1 MTPEQLEKRL
11 RRAEK
16 NICCLN
22 NTIEVTLLQAQNLVT
37 ADNLKAGRTYLITD
51 KNLYLPA
58 ITTNSFGDGIRVMM
72 CPNFYSVDFTDI
84 YGNYWRGGFYSTNT
98 YTAGDLTIW
107 GGKVWRNLTGNA
119 GNNVDYGTLDSEW
132 ELIDPLTFSNHEYT
146 ELTFGVRY
154 DINNDWVE
162 KQWDNRGNEFGISFV
177 QNQDDFNFNYNPC
190 DISDWNLG
198 SFHAFY
204 NNKNVGIFNNAF
216 TNQAVIRYNI
226 NINQFISSNLFSGSV
241 FNNTNNGRISNN
253 TAQDIQNNSNEG
265 AILGNDV
272 GTIQYNS
279 NGGDISNNI
288 STGETIEHNSNLGS
302 IQGNGTYNAISWN
315 NNNGNINSNTN
326 TGQIFY
332 NSNNGHIE
340 GNVNDG
346 DIRLNNNTGSISN
359 NSNSDEIK
367 QNSNAGYIND
377 NTNGNNI
384 SYNTNAGN
392 IELNS
397 NSLEIINNSC
407 TGDILS
413 NSNNGKIINN
423 SNNGNIYGNFND
435 GPISNN
441 SNGGTIEGNANAGY
455 INNNTNSGNISGNS
469 NAGFIIYNSNN
480 GSILGLGGIVTDIYN
495 NINNGNIITSGFGPI
510 TDTVVNK

>member
-132 ELIDPLTFSNHEYT
+132 ELIDPLTFTNHEYI
-146 ELTFGVRY
+146 EMVFGVRY

-162 KQWDNRGNEFGISFV
+162 KQWDNRGNEFGISFTTEY
-177 QNQDDFNFNYNPC
+177 NIYGFGYNPC

-198 SFHAFY
+198 TDHNFFE
-204 NNKNVGIFNNAF
+204 NKNIGIFNNHF
-216 TNQAVIRYNI
+216 PNGCNI
-226 NINQFISSNLFSGSV
+226 SFNAGNRQYISDNIFSSDIDIANNSNKGYIT
-241 FNNTNNGRISNN
+241 FNIMASSIADNTNN
-253 TAQDIQNNSNEG
+253 
-265 AILGNDV
+265 
-272 GTIQYNS
+272 
-279 NGGDISNNI
+279 GDISNN
-288 STGETIEHNSNLGS
+288 SCGEIYYNSNIG
-302 IQGNGTYNAISWN
+302 AI
-315 NNNGNINSNTN
+315 NGNSNPQYIARNTN
-326 TGQIFY
+326 TGNISS
-332 NSNNGHIE
+332 NSNNG
-340 GNVNDG
+340 
-346 DIRLNNNTGSISN
+346 
-359 NSNSDEIK
+359 
-367 QNSNAGYIND
+367 Y
-377 NTNGNNI
+377 I
-384 SYNTNAGN
+384 SYNTNGGD
-392 IELNS
+392 IVDNS
-397 NSLEIINNSC
+397 NQGFIYKNSC
-407 TGDILS
+407 FGGVTS
-413 NSNNGKIINN
+413 NANSGFIYLNNNNG
-423 SNNGNIYGNFND
+423 Y
-435 GPISNN
+435 
-441 SNGGTIEGNANAGY
+441 
-455 INNNTNSGNISGNS
+455 ISGIGATTTNI
-469 NAGFIIYNSNN
+469 FR
-480 GSILGLGGIVTDIYN
+480 
-495 NINNGNIITSGFGPI
+495 NINNGDIAVTVVGPI